1 METCIT
7 LAIHE
12 MVWRMD
18 AAADGI
24 LQHAHG
30 IGFEHA
36 RVLMTLRLEQPCSQR
51 NLAAKLGITPAAV
64 TRALPR
70 FVEPGWIEVRVDPKQ
85 PRRNLL
91 QLTDEG
97 LQLAD
102 SCWQTLET
110 AFHNLLTDARIEPE
124 PLTRTIT
131 HICTLLNPASKK
143 EGCTE

>member
-1 METCIT
+1 
-7 LAIHE
+7 
-12 MVWRMD
+12 MD

-30 IGFEHA
+30 IEFELA
-36 RVLMTLRLEQPCSQR
+36 RVLMTLRVEQPCSQR
-51 NLAAKLGITPAAV
+51 HLAAKLGITPAAI
-64 TRALPR
+64 TRSLPR
-70 FVEPGWIEVRVDPKQ
+70 FVEPGWIVVQVDPKQ

-110 AFHNLLTDARIEPE
+110 AFHNLLSDAHIEAE
-124 PLTRTIT
+124 PFTQTIT
-131 HICTLLNPASKK
+131 HICTLLNPETKR